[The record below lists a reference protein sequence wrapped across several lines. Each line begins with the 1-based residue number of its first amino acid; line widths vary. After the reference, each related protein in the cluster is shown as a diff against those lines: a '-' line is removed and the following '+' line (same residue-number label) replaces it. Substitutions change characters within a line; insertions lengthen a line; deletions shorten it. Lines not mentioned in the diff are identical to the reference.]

1 MAKTLVFDV
10 DGVLADFC
18 YGFSDLAIRRFHQP
32 FIAPYSNGGQPS
44 WEWSHY
50 PGIPHDVISAMWAF
64 IQESEIFWYDLL
76 PLTPRGEIEDMRVT
90 CRQFNVAYMTAR
102 PGDTAKQQTE
112 DWLTEYGF
120 PSGQVIIQ
128 ADKPKGCHR
137 LQGAGAEI
145 VGIIDDR
152 PRTLVDLYED
162 GWPVT
167 IRDAQYN
174 RTDTA
179 DVSAQRRLSL
189 REMDRVGLRVTSLAE
204 FLGRIRQADADGELG
219 S

>member
-18 YGFSDLAIRRFHQP
+18 YGFSELAIRRFHQP
-32 FIAPYSNGGQPS
+32 LMAPYSSGGQPD
-44 WEWSHY
+44 WNWGEY
-50 PGIPHDVISAMWAF
+50 PGIPIHVIDSMWAF
-64 IQESEIFWYDLL
+64 IQESEIFWRDLL
-76 PLTPRGEIEDMRVT
+76 PLVPRGEIKDMKAT
-90 CRQFNVAYMTAR
+90 CQPFDVIYMTAR

-112 DWLTEYGF
+112 GWLVDYGF
-120 PSGQVIIQ
+120 PAGRVIIQ
-128 ADKPKGCHR
+128 TDKPKGC
-137 LQGAGAEI
+137 LQLQEAGATV
-145 VGIIDDR
+145 VGILDDR
-152 PRTLVDLYED
+152 PGVVVDLYED

-174 RTDTA
+174 RVTTA
-179 DVSAQRRLSL
+179 DVSAHRRRSL
-189 REMDRVGLRVTSLAE
+189 QEMDRVGLRVTSLAE